1 MMKSTGHEGRDDV
14 LAAAAY
20 EIGNREER
28 RNSVKYN
35 DWFYGRHVEG
45 DDYPWC
51 MAFVQWVF
59 YKTGLALP
67 YKTASC
73 SALLNWYKQNQ
84 PARVCESTGAPGSI
98 VIYKGHTGIYL
109 ENIGGGC
116 FTAIEGNYSDS
127 VAVVTRRFT
136 DAIAFIDPYPPE
148 SEFPAWARE
157 DMKRLIDAGILRGTG
172 GGFHL
177 SNDLIR
183 SAVMISRVYDKL
195 NK

>member
-1 MMKSTGHEGRDDV
+1 MKSTGHEGRQKV
-14 LAAAAY
+14 LEIIAG

-35 DWFYGRHVEG
+35 DWYYGRHVEG

-59 YKTGLALP
+59 AQAGMALP

-73 SALLNWYKQNQ
+73 SALLNWYKQHQ
-84 PARVCESTGAPGSI
+84 PARVCQYGMLGDIA
-98 VIYKGHTGIYL
+98 IYKGHTGIVAMPDGDNGNY
-109 ENIGGGC
+109 I
-116 FTAIEGNYSDS
+116 AIEGNYSDKVS
-127 VAVVTRRFT
+127 RVIRKPG

-172 GGFHL
+172 DAFNL
-177 SNDLIR
+177 SDDLLR

>member
-1 MMKSTGHEGRDDV
+1 MKHRGRDDV
-14 LAAAAY
+14 LATA
-20 EIGNREER
+20 EHEVGNREER

-35 DWFYGRHVEG
+35 DWYYGRHVEG

-59 YKTGLALP
+59 AQAGLALP

-84 PARVCESTGAPGSI
+84 PARICKATGAPGDI
-98 VIYKGHTGIYL
+98 VIYKGHTGIYRADA
-109 ENIGGGC
+109 GGGY

-127 VAVVTRRFT
+127 VAVVTRKYA
-136 DAIAFIDPYPPE
+136 DAIAFIDPYQPE

-172 GGFHL
+172 DVFNL
-177 SNDLIR
+177 SDDLLR